1 MRYIKLYESFEDIDQ
16 TCQKY
21 HIENYTINQ
30 DGSIDV
36 NGEVNLSRQG
46 LIELP
51 LNFNIVNTFFDCSLN
66 KLTSLKGCPKK
77 VGGDFYCQINDL
89 ISLEGSPELI
99 NETFDCGYNYLITL
113 TGGPRK
119 VEKNYYCKNNNL
131 INMKG
136 FPENFRGR
144 MNIENNPIYEI
155 VDKLELTNNIRFIE
169 CLNKFNVITGKYINT
184 EKLKDAFR
192 EVTQREVDL
201 AKISFVNYLIL

>member
-1 MRYIKLYESFEDIDQ
+1 
-16 TCQKY
+16 
-21 HIENYTINQ
+21 
-30 DGSIDV
+30 
-36 NGEVNLSRQG
+36 
-46 LIELP
+46 
-51 LNFNIVNTFFDCSLN
+51 
-66 KLTSLKGCPKK
+66 
-77 VGGDFYCQINDL
+77 
-89 ISLEGSPELI
+89 
-99 NETFDCGYNYLITL
+99 
-113 TGGPRK
+113 
-119 VEKNYYCKNNNL
+119 
-131 INMKG
+131 MKG